1 MCGVVKTIAAVQYV
15 NQIYNI
21 MDCASYI
28 INPRLGK
35 HKKNKTEHEKD
46 TELKDLPDTLALLA

>member
-28 INPRLGK
+28 INPSI
-35 HKKNKTEHEKD
+35 KKIKQNMKKIQN
-46 TELKDLPDTLALLA
+46 